1 MKPGE
6 FSQLLEELYAGPV
19 ETEPWVRFL
28 GRLRLLG
35 NAMAATLI
43 LRSPRTLS
51 PGYLINVGASAADND
66 YRRRYFLTDPF
77 VGLPDGRVMTLGEMV
92 PPERLRESDFYRL
105 HLAPAGAEHVLGAD
119 VRVPSGIVGAIRLSR
134 TAEQGEFSVADRL
147 LLQGLVPH
155 LRQAVELFARLDRM
169 GSVRSV
175 YAETLDLLALGVL
188 VLDRTARVLES
199 NEVGDAI
206 LAEEDGLALSG
217 DVLAAADPTTG
228 GRLRR
233 AVETMANAAAADGA
247 PPPADALKV
256 ERPSGRPALG
266 LVVRPAP
273 HRVDLD
279 GQHVPTVAVF
289 LSDPARIPAP
299 AAALLAKLFGLTS
312 AEAALA
318 VHLSQGRSLED
329 SAERLG
335 VSRNTVRTQ
344 LRALFAKTG
353 TTRQAALVR
362 HILASVAPLGGA
374 T

>member
-1 MKPGE
+1 MTEAE
-6 FSQLLEELYAGPV
+6 FGQLLEELYAGPL

-28 GRLRLLG
+28 GRLRVAG
-35 NAMAATLI
+35 NALAATLI

-51 PGYLINVGASAADND
+51 PGYLINVGASAADID

-77 VGLPDGRVMTLGEMV
+77 VGLPDGKVMTLGERV
-92 PPERLRESDFYRL
+92 PPERLRETEFYRH
-105 HLAPAGAEHVLGAD
+105 HLAPVGAEHVLGAD

-134 TAEQGEFSVADRL
+134 TAAQGEFTLAERR
-147 LLQGLVPH
+147 LLQGLLPH
-155 LRQAVELFARLDRM
+155 LRQAVELFSRLDRM

-175 YAETLDLLALGVL
+175 YGEALDLLALGVL
-188 VLDRTARVLES
+188 VLDRTSRVLES

-206 LAEEDGLALSG
+206 LAEEDGLALAG
-217 DVLAAADPTTG
+217 DVLVAADPTTG

-233 AVETMANAAAADGA
+233 AVETMANAASQEAA
-247 PPPADALKV
+247 PPLADALKV

-266 LVVRPAP
+266 LVIRPAP

-299 AAALLAKLFGLTS
+299 AAGLLARLFGLTA

-318 VHLSQGRSLED
+318 VHLSQGRSLEE
-329 SAERLG
+329 AAGLLG

-353 TTRQAALVR
+353 TTRQSALVR
-362 HILASVAPLGGA
+362 HILASVAPLGGS
-374 T
+374 